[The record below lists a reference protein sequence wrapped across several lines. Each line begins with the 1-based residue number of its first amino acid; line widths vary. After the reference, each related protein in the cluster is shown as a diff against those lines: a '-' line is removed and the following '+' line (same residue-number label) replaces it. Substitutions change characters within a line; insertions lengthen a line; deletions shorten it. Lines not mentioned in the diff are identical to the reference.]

1 MYRYIDDFNLEDD
14 ETFQKILLCLNQ
26 LNQNM
31 TLKNDKD
38 LLSLMVKEAYL
49 KHRLSIKAKSGSDTE
64 LMLSVVMSLLIEQSN
79 DVERLSS
86 IIK

>member
-38 LLSLMVKEAYL
+38 LLSLMVKETYL

>member
-1 MYRYIDDFNLEDD
+1 MFRYIDDFNLEDD

-38 LLSLMVKEAYL
+38 LLSLMVKETYL
-49 KHRLSIKAKSGSDTE
+49 KHTLSIKAKSGSDTE